1 MQLVHPVC
9 IDIAASLSFAQLGL
23 LRLSSTQFVVVSVV
37 VVVHVAVQ
45 MTLKC
50 HA

>member
-23 LRLSSTQFVVVSVV
+23 LRLSSTQSVVV

>member
-9 IDIAASLSFAQLGL
+9 IDIAASLSLAQLGL
-23 LRLSSTQFVVVSVV
+23 VSLSSTEFVVVVF
-37 VVVHVAVQ
+37 VVHVAVQ

>member
-23 LRLSSTQFVVVSVV
+23 LRLSSTQFVVVV

>member
-23 LRLSSTQFVVVSVV
+23 LRLSSTQSVVVVV